1 MGVGVRLGYQNL
13 HDRPRLVGKRVLVAG
28 AGGKM
33 GSEFARAFAREGA
46 DLVLTTRDGDKLT
59 ALAAELQEMQIRTAT
74 VAADFTV
81 RADVDRLAERAWNAF
96 GGIDVVL
103 LSSQPAQPSMG
114 DLLSTS
120 DEDWLQQQMAVAWG
134 PFRLLKTLAPKM
146 MAAGGASIITLTSS
160 TAHEPVRGYGAYG
173 LAKSALWTLTRYM
186 AAEWGYGGVRVN
198 SICPGMIATGGTGA
212 PNGAPPSMLERTSL
226 RRVGRSHEVTGA
238 AIYLASD
245 ESSFTTGQCIFVNGG
260 RF

>member
-1 MGVGVRLGYQNL
+1 MARLA
-13 HDRPRLVGKRVLVAG
+13 GKRVLVAG
-28 AGGKM
+28 AGGKL
-33 GSEFARAFAREGA
+33 GAEFAKAFAAEGA
-46 DLVLTTRDGDKLT
+46 DLVLTTRKADKL
-59 ALAAELQEMQIRTAT
+59 ASLATELRQSGVRTIAI
-74 VAADFTV
+74 AADFTIP
-81 RADVDRLAERAWNAF
+81 AQIDSLAEAAWEAF
-96 GGIDVVL
+96 GGIEAVL

-114 DLLSTS
+114 DLLSTA

-134 PFRLLKTLAPKM
+134 PFRLLKTLAPRM

-186 AAEWGYGGVRVN
+186 AAEWGHGGVRVN

-212 PNGAPPSMLERTSL
+212 PNKAPPSMLERTSL